1 MLNIG
6 FVGLGGMG
14 MGQVRAF
21 SQVKGVR
28 IAAGADPFPGARDKF
43 KEQFPDA
50 ETFPDYKALL
60 KSNNVDALVVVT
72 PTLHHKDVCIAAMKS
87 GRPVLTEKP
96 MARTVA
102 DCHKMLDL
110 SEKTKKL
117 LMVAHCRRFD
127 TDWGAWGKLVTAG
140 RIGRPVLFRHVNAN
154 LISFG
159 GPWFMDHKLSGGPL
173 MDGAIHNYDYGNS
186 LFGDP
191 DEVLASE
198 IKLTKKTAID
208 TGTAVVRYKSGDQ
221 IMVCWSWGI
230 TSSSMIDVIGPRG
243 SINWGPGDLPTD
255 KYDREKHGFYTL
267 ADEPRKNKKLVAFK
281 RSDMYVTQ
289 AKHFVDCVAGKAKC
303 VTPGEEAIKAVA
315 VAETILKA
323 APKGRSLKVRW

>member
-14 MGQVRAF
+14 MGQVKSFA
-21 SQVKGVR
+21 QVKGCR
-28 IAAGADPFPGARDKF
+28 IAAGADPSPEAQAKF

-50 ETFPDYKALL
+50 EVLLDYKALL
-60 KSNNVDALVVVT
+60 RKGKVDALVVVT
-72 PTLHHKDVCIAAMKS
+72 PTLYHKDVCIAAMRS

-102 DCHKMLDL
+102 DAQKMIDV
-110 SEKTKKL
+110 SEKTRKL

-127 TDWGAWGKLVTAG
+127 TDWGAWGRLVTSG
-140 RIGRPVLFRHVNAN
+140 RIGRPVLFRHCNAN
-154 LISFG
+154 LITFG

-173 MDGAIHNYDYGNS
+173 MDGAIHNYDFGNH

-191 DEVLASE
+191 EEVIASE
-198 IKLTKKTAID
+198 IKLTKKSAID

-221 IMVCWSWGI
+221 IMVCWSWGV
-230 TSSSMIDVIGPRG
+230 TSSHLIDVLGPKG
-243 SINWGPGDLPTD
+243 SINWGSGDLPTD
-255 KYDREKHGFYTL
+255 QYEKDKHGFYVV
-267 ADEPRKNKKLVAFK
+267 ADPLRQKKKLVAFK
-281 RSDMYVTQ
+281 RTNMYVAQ
-289 AKHFVDCVAGKAKC
+289 AKHFVDCIAGKARC
-303 VTPGEEAIKAVA
+303 VIPGTEAIKAVA

-323 APKGRSLKVRW
+323 APKGEARKVRW